1 MTCSL
6 RAVAPSGTKTRPG
19 AEPSPPPAAS
29 RSARSSPGRGVARS
43 RPLPSFSPAYFIR
56 KEKKRRGAGGRGSEA
71 TPLRPPS
78 ASYWPGL
85 RVRHAET
92 RQWRGAILRGG
103 PAPSAEW
110 AVGRCSSPA
119 AARPPSLRRRCS
131 TDAREPPPA
140 LPASSSSRTPETLS
154 PLGSRPPP
162 LPPPSLAS
170 YIVSASF
177 SLLVEEGK
185 KKNKKQPT
193 IILREPPRPQKNK
206 TRHEPGLALL
216 RDWPSEEEGA
226 WWRPHRRSREGSP
239 RSPASVPAAGPSSA
253 RAPRPPAPRASRRV
267 APLSREPAE
276 HTSVDGVARPGKVS
290 GQLAR
295 AWRLFSSLAPGPGH
309 GARGGRDPRP
319 PHVRD
324 PRPEAEA
331 GVEPRTSRNKRAQ
344 GLVGPG
350 PGPGTVPFAG

>member
-43 RPLPSFSPAYFIR
+43 RPLPSFSLAYFIR

-119 AARPPSLRRRCS
+119 AARPPSLRRSCS

-185 KKNKKQPT
+185 KKTKNN
-193 IILREPPRPQKNK
+193 PPSSSGSP
-206 TRHEPGLALL
+206 LALRKTKPDMSLGL
-216 RDWPSEEEGA
+216 RS
-226 WWRPHRRSREGSP
+226 
-239 RSPASVPAAGPSSA
+239 
-253 RAPRPPAPRASRRV
+253 
-267 APLSREPAE
+267 
-276 HTSVDGVARPGKVS
+276 
-290 GQLAR
+290 
-295 AWRLFSSLAPGPGH
+295 
-309 GARGGRDPRP
+309 
-319 PHVRD
+319 
-324 PRPEAEA
+324 
-331 GVEPRTSRNKRAQ
+331 
-344 GLVGPG
+344 
-350 PGPGTVPFAG
+350 

>member
-1 MTCSL
+1 MTLVITGASCPGDL
-6 RAVAPSGTKTRPG
+6 LAARRGPVWHKDAPRSGAQPAAWPPPG
-19 AEPSPPPAAS
+19 ARAPAGAAAS
-29 RSARSSPGRGVARS
+29 PEAGR
-43 RPLPSFSPAYFIR
+43 SPASLLLILLERR
-56 KEKKRRGAGGRGSEA
+56 KKGGVRGERRSEA
-71 TPLRPPS
+71 PPLNPPS
-78 ASYWPGL
+78 ASYWPDL
-85 RVRHAET
+85 RVRHVKT

-103 PAPSAEW
+103 PDPSAEW

-177 SLLVEEGK
+177 SLLVEEK
-185 KKNKKQPT
+185 KKTQPT

-226 WWRPHRRSREGSP
+226 WWRPH
-239 RSPASVPAAGPSSA
+239 
-253 RAPRPPAPRASRRV
+253 
-267 APLSREPAE
+267 
-276 HTSVDGVARPGKVS
+276 
-290 GQLAR
+290 
-295 AWRLFSSLAPGPGH
+295 
-309 GARGGRDPRP
+309 
-319 PHVRD
+319 
-324 PRPEAEA
+324 
-331 GVEPRTSRNKRAQ
+331 
-344 GLVGPG
+344 
-350 PGPGTVPFAG
+350 